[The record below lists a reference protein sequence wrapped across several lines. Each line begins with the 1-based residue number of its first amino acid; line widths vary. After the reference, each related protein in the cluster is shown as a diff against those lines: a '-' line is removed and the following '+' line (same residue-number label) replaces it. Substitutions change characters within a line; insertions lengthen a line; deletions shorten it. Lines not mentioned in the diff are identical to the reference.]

1 MKKSSIRFIRV
12 ICGSLLAVL
21 MACDAFTTGN
31 PSQNQLD
38 TALRRWNEA
47 GATSYEYKLRR
58 ICFCAPETT
67 HTLRVRVESGQ
78 ITSVFDLDTN
88 LPASST
94 TAGRTVP
101 ELFGV
106 VQDAINRR
114 AFRLV
119 VEYEQQLG
127 YPTAIAVDYDDGTAD
142 DEITYLATE
151 LAPIP

>member
-1 MKKSSIRFIRV
+1 MKR
-12 ICGSLLAVL
+12 LLLLSVVAL
-21 MACDAFTTGN
+21 SACDSFTVGN
-31 PSQNQLD
+31 PAQNQLD
-38 TALRRWNEA
+38 TALRRWNEVGSA
-47 GATSYEYKLRR
+47 SYEYKLRR
-58 ICFCAPETT
+58 ICLCVPETT
-67 HTLRVRVESGQ
+67 HTLRIRVQSGQ

-94 TAGRTVP
+94 TAGLTVP
-101 ELFGV
+101 GLFDI
-106 VQDAINRR
+106 VQDAIDRR
-114 AFRLV
+114 AFRLI